1 MSAIIYKRAETAEEL
16 NQILN
21 LQRINLPTE
30 ISNEEKQSE
39 GFVTVHHDYDILK
52 AMNDKCPH
60 IIAKHSDK
68 VIGYTLCM
76 DRSFKNDIEV
86 LKSMFG
92 QIEKKIEKTISYI
105 IMGQVCIDKAY
116 RKQGIFRGLYQ
127 QMKLVLKSQFDLII
141 TQVDK
146 SNIRSLNAHYAIGFK
161 ILYSYR
167 SNEHD
172 WEILFWRL
180 N

>member
-127 QMKLVLKSQFDLII
+127 QMKSALKSQFDLII